1 MSPPRYAYID
11 ALRGYAILM
20 VIAVHSSQY
29 VSDLSPVVRTLADQG
44 ARGVQLFFVA
54 SALTLCLSW
63 KARHDGAPSFY
74 IRRFFR
80 IAPMYY
86 LCLPLFLYLQ
96 GFGPSASAP
105 DGLGVRHIIMAL
117 TFTHGFMPDTIT
129 SVVPGSW
136 SIADEMIF
144 YAVFPLLIGALF
156 RARLSTMIVVVIAVT
171 WGCHII
177 QRNLYSLVAHNI
189 TDPQQ
194 AALWGM
200 FLYLGF
206 INQLPCF
213 LLGMLVFKWLSEER
227 RVPFPYFFV
236 IGSVIV
242 AVWIA
247 FNPHGVPLLGRLSLP
262 VQYGAVFAAFALGVS
277 RWQPWFLVNPVIGW
291 IGKVSYSGYLVHL
304 AVLSSIPIPHDTLT
318 QAFLTVASIT
328 LAISSATFLCIEQPF
343 NRLGHRVIA
352 RSRSRLFAGLDA
364 EGSGNDG
371 LRAVLDFREARPSS
385 QPAQTGQ

>member
-20 VIAVHSSQY
+20 VIAVHSSQH
-29 VSDLSPVVRTLADQG
+29 VGNLSPTVRSLADQG

-74 IRRFFR
+74 VRRIFR

-96 GFGPSASAP
+96 GFGPSAYAP
-105 DGLGVRHIIMAL
+105 EGLGARHVIMAL

-144 YAVFPLLIGALF
+144 YAIFPLLIGALS
-156 RARLSTMIVVVIAVT
+156 RARLSIAIFTMIAAT
-171 WGCHII
+171 WLCHIT

-189 TDPQQ
+189 IDPQQ
-194 AALWGM
+194 NALWGM

-213 LLGMLVFKWLSEER
+213 MLGMLVFKWLSEER
-227 RVPFPYFFV
+227 PVRFPYLLV
-236 IGSVIV
+236 IGSAIA

-247 FNPHGVPLLGRLSLP
+247 FNPQGVPLLGRLSLP
-262 VQYGAVFAAFALGVS
+262 MQYGVVFAAFALGLS
-277 RWQPWFLVNPVIGW
+277 HWQPSFLVNPVIGW
-291 IGKVSYSGYLVHL
+291 VGKVSYSAYLVHL
-304 AVLSSIPIPHDTLT
+304 AVLSAIPLPHSNFS
-318 QAFLTVASIT
+318 QAFLSVTIIT
-328 LAISSATFLCIEQPF
+328 IAISSVTFHFIEQPF
-343 NRLGHRVIA
+343 NKLGHRIVERLRLMHVEA
-352 RSRSRLFAGLDA
+352 FAKEESRSTQA
-364 EGSGNDG
+364 SH
-371 LRAVLDFREARPSS
+371 
-385 QPAQTGQ
+385 